1 MLKRQRNN
9 SKIKEI
15 VLNHINNHIKQYIFV
30 ILLFVIGLII
40 GILLIKNSSYEV
52 QNEISTYMNEFKE
65 SLKNGSNVD
74 KNKLF
79 INSLKNNFK
88 TAIIM
93 WFMGGAVIGI
103 PIVLGI
109 IVFKGIG
116 IGYTISSLLGVFG
129 TQNGIIMTFLSI
141 FLQNLILIPA
151 ILALGVSG
159 LDLYKVITKNRHR
172 ENIKM
177 EILRHT
183 IFSGIMFLFIL
194 VSSVIE
200 SYISSGLV
208 EWYMNLF

>member
-1 MLKRQRNN
+1 M
-9 SKIKEI
+9 
-15 VLNHINNHIKQYIFV
+15 NHINNHIKQYIFV